1 MTHRVW
7 EPARRAHS
15 SHKQRLEQKD
25 SGYTLGPHFVLA
37 LVHASSP
44 FLQCHGHVCRFLTG
58 LACAA
63 SFNPFLFPCEAVHCM
78 LVMLC
83 SSHGPHVALQTCK
96 PKSCHFALPYVSYSL
111 PHAPF
116 LHCPSSVLDHGV
128 HLHRV
133 MHFFTSTM
141 CCGTHQLSSLVNC

>member
-1 MTHRVW
+1 MV
-7 EPARRAHS
+7 
-15 SHKQRLEQKD
+15 D
-25 SGYTLGPHFVLA
+25 SPSMGASTSCTLVSQA
-37 LVHASSP
+37 ASRTKGFGIHLRSTLRFGTGACIVP
-44 FLQCHGHVCRFLTG
+44 SIQCHGHVCRFLTG

-63 SFNPFLFPCEAVHCM
+63 SFNPFLFTCEAVHCM

-96 PKSCHFALPYVSYSL
+96 PLPYVSYSL